1 MKNPTRATKLF
12 SLFIPFSLS
21 RLHDV
26 LLCRGEPG
34 IDGEREQQKKKKK
47 KKKKKKAKADRQDS
61 FTVVRQRGLLPVE
74 DRR

>member
-1 MKNPTRATKLF
+1 MVKNPTKATKLF
-12 SLFIPFSLS
+12 SLFILFSLS

-34 IDGEREQQKKKKK
+34 VDGERQQ
-47 KKKKKKAKADRQDS
+47 KKKKAKADRQDS
-61 FTVVRQRGLLPVE
+61 FTVARQRGLLPVE

>member
-34 IDGEREQQKKKKK
+34 IDGEREQ
-47 KKKKKKAKADRQDS
+47 KKKKKAKADRQDS